1 MVANKMAKPN
11 DVQSYNEGCNS
22 GKRRCGFSSGKNT
35 FKSPTEGL
43 QHVIFDYSA
52 SKNNNNM
59 LVDNAKKLIHHIDVS
74 GAIRYDK
81 STVTYAV
88 RTLTSPVFEVP
99 AKLKKYYKGGY
110 GELDLRGYL
119 SKAKEVEQNKNTWTK
134 NNQVM

>member
-1 MVANKMAKPN
+1 MVAKKMAKPN

-43 QHVIFDYSA
+43 QRVIFDYSA

-99 AKLKKYYKGGY
+99 AKLKNDYKCGY
-110 GELDLRGYL
+110 GEL
-119 SKAKEVEQNKNTWTK
+119 
-134 NNQVM
+134 